1 MREAEPRDLASAR
14 VQLATWPQVTVG
26 EGGNKHGASPN
37 IVQTLNLAA
46 HAGEVSHARAAAV
59 HAGEAVQVLAWR
71 VVFMSR
77 VTCHVSR
84 LTCEQQR
91 VVPVLP
97 GLRHLLRLVPAE
109 VIQVGPD
116 INMVVVSPAGAGNS
130 E

>member
-1 MREAEPRDLASAR
+1 MPELPRSMLGKLYRS
-14 VQLATWPQVTVG
+14 WP
-26 EGGNKHGASPN
+26 GA
-37 IVQTLNLAA
+37 
-46 HAGEVSHARAAAV
+46 
-59 HAGEAVQVLAWR
+59 WYY
-71 VVFMSR
+71 